1 MMKNLKLLY
10 IAAVFVSLSGI
21 LVSCE
26 PNNVD
31 EDVYIETGS
40 ETGNQGDKPVGPQ

>member
-10 IAAVFVSLSGI
+10 IAAAFITFSSVF
-21 LVSCE
+21 VSCE

-40 ETGNQGDKPVGPQ
+40 ETGNQGDKPHGPK

>member
-10 IAAVFVSLSGI
+10 IAFALITFSSVI
-21 LVSCE
+21 VSCE

-31 EDVYIETGS
+31 EDVYIEKGA
-40 ETGNQGDKPVGPQ
+40 ETGNQGDKPVGPR